1 MMIYIYIR
9 VFKNGVS
16 ITDGDF
22 TAYIGKVQLD
32 TGEIVDVPPLHFKK
46 NIWIQKLRNPL
57 AIASPN
63 AKIDNFYG
71 TVEEYKK
78 QKK

>member
-1 MMIYIYIR
+1 MINI
-9 VFKNGVS
+9 
-16 ITDGDF
+16 
-22 TAYIGKVQLD
+22 
-32 TGEIVDVPPLHFKK
+32 PPLKFKK

-57 AIASPN
+57 EIVSPN